1 MRFRLFILPVA
12 AIALLSIGL
21 HAQAT
26 QAKPDFSGTW
36 TLVADKSDFG
46 EMPAPASM
54 TRTITHKDPDLK
66 IVTAQTGGMNG
77 DTTITTNLS
86 TDGKPHTNDVG
97 GSMMTTTGKWDGA
110 AIVLHSTANMQGA
123 DVTLDDRYELSDGG
137 KTLTVTRKIATPD
150 TSFTMKIVLA
160 KK

>member
-1 MRFRLFILPVA
+1 MRFR
-12 AIALLSIGL
+12 ALLITAVIAFLGIGL
-21 HAQAT
+21 AAQAT

-66 IVTAQTGGMNG
+66 IVTTQTGGMNG
-77 DTTITTNLS
+77 DTTTTTNLS
-86 TDGKPHTNDVG
+86 TDGKPKTNDIG
-97 GSMMTTTGKWDGA
+97 GSMMTTTGKWDGS

-123 DVTLDDRYELSDGG
+123 DVSLDDRYELSDGG
-137 KTLTVTRKIATPD
+137 KTLTVTRKIGTGEG
-150 TSFTMKIVLA
+150 SFTMKIVLA